1 MSDIPGQSSTKSSA
15 VSRRDFMSGLG
26 AVWITAAMACSKQAA
41 DAAQVDSASAMAG
54 GAAPLTPHE
63 GGAPQQPP
71 KLLHFSAAQG
81 TEVEALSSRII
92 PSDDSP
98 GAREAGVVYFID
110 LGMRTFAKGQAKM
123 FDEGLVA
130 VSKAVAKK
138 HKGETKFSA
147 LTPAQQDEI
156 LRGMERTPFFGNLRF
171 ATIAGFLALP
181 KYGGN
186 KDYIGWK
193 LVGQDHTFEHQPP
206 FGWYDQPE
214 NQKALLG
221 RVL

>member
-1 MSDIPGQSSTKSSA
+1 MMDERSPSGRA
-15 VSRRDFMSGLG
+15 LSRRDFMSGLG

-41 DAAQVDSASAMAG
+41 DAAPIDSSSANAG
-54 GAAPLTPHE
+54 SAPLAPHE
-63 GGAPQQPP
+63 AAAPQQPP

-81 TEVEALSSRII
+81 IEVEALSSRII

-110 LGMRTFAKGQAKM
+110 LGMRTFAKQQARS

-130 VSKAVAKK
+130 VSMAVAKK
-138 HKGETKFSA
+138 HKGETRFSA
-147 LTPAQQDEI
+147 LTPAQQDDI
-156 LRGMERTPFFGNLRF
+156 LRGMERTPFFGALRF

-193 LVGQDHTFEHQPP
+193 LVGQDHTFEHKPP
-206 FGWYDQPE
+206 FGWYDRPE
-214 NQKALLG
+214 NQRALLG
-221 RVL
+221 RTI

>member
-1 MSDIPGQSSTKSSA
+1 
-15 VSRRDFMSGLG
+15 MSGLG

-41 DAAQVDSASAMAG
+41 DATPADSASGTAS
-54 GAAPLTPHE
+54 GAAPLSPHE
-63 GGAPQQPP
+63 ASVPQQPP

-81 TEVEALSSRII
+81 VEVEALTSRII

-110 LGMRTFAKGQAKM
+110 LGIRTFAKEQAKT

-147 LTPAQQDEI
+147 LTPAQQDDI
-156 LRGMERTPFFGNLRF
+156 LRGIERTPFFGGLRF

-193 LVGQDHTFEHQPP
+193 LVGQDHTFEHKPP
-206 FGWYDQPE
+206 FGWYDRPE
-214 NQKALLG
+214 NQRALLG

>member
-1 MSDIPGQSSTKSSA
+1 MTDSTSGGTRT
-15 VSRRDFMSGLG
+15 VSRRDFMAGLG
-26 AVWITAAMACSKQAA
+26 AVWLSGAMACARSADNARAA
-41 DAAQVDSASAMAG
+41 DTSQSALLEPVETGS
-54 GAAPLTPHE
+54 TPRE
-63 GGAPQQPP
+63 PP
-71 KLLHFSAAQG
+71 RLLHFSAAQG
-81 TEVEALSSRII
+81 VEVEALSARII

-110 LGMRTFAKGQAKM
+110 QGIRTFAKDQAKT
-123 FDEGLVA
+123 FDEGLVTL
-130 VSKAVAKK
+130 SKTVAKK

-147 LTPAQQDEI
+147 LTAAQQDDI
-156 LRGMERTPFFGNLRF
+156 LRGMERTEFFGAVRF

-193 LVGQDHTFEHQPP
+193 HVGQDHTFEYTPP
-206 FGWYDQPE
+206 FGWYDRPE
-214 NQKALLG
+214 NQQALLG

>member
-1 MSDIPGQSSTKSSA
+1 MMDEQSPSGRA

-41 DAAQVDSASAMAG
+41 EAAPTDSSSATAG
-54 GAAPLTPHE
+54 GSAPLSPHE
-63 GGAPQQPP
+63 AAAPQQPP

-81 TEVEALSSRII
+81 IEVEALSSRII

-110 LGMRTFAKGQAKM
+110 LGMRTFAKQQARS

-138 HKGETKFSA
+138 HKGETRFSA
-147 LTPAQQDEI
+147 LTPAQQDDI
-156 LRGMERTPFFGNLRF
+156 LRGMERTPFFGALRF

-193 LVGQDHTFEHQPP
+193 LVGQDHTFEYKPP
-206 FGWYDQPE
+206 FGWYDRPE
-214 NQKALLG
+214 NQRALLG
-221 RVL
+221 RTL

>member
-1 MSDIPGQSSTKSSA
+1 MDDSSTSA
-15 VSRRDFMSGLG
+15 RSISRRDFMSGVG
-26 AVWITAAMACSKQAA
+26 AVWISAAMACSRAD
-41 DAAQVDSASAMAG
+41 DAAAAETTAAQGHATPPAAPHVDSAQG
-54 GAAPLTPHE
+54 TAA
-63 GGAPQQPP
+63 QQPP

-81 TEVEALSSRII
+81 VELEAMTARII

-110 LGMRTFAKGQAKM
+110 QGMRTFAKDQAKV
-123 FDEGLVA
+123 FDEGLVS

-138 HKGETKFSA
+138 HKGQARFSA
-147 LTPAQQDEI
+147 LTPAQQDDI
-156 LRGMERTPFFGNLRF
+156 LRGMERTPFFGALRF

-193 LVGQDHTFEHQPP
+193 HIGQEHTFEFKPP

-214 NQKALLG
+214 NQRALLG